1 MVFRL
6 SASVI
11 GVLEGDGDGV
21 TICDDDGEGEGIAEG
36 DGDITGPGMTI
47 EWEKNI
53 IRIRTH
59 VLEYIYQL
67 FESNG

>member
-1 MVFRL
+1 MVFCL

-21 TICDDDGEGEGIAEG
+21 TICDDDGEGEGVAEG
-36 DGDITGPGMTI
+36 DGDITGSGTTI

-53 IRIRTH
+53 ICIIRIH
-59 VLEYIYQL
+59 VLE
-67 FESNG
+67 